1 VEINIIISLA
11 SQKKE
16 CVTVALNMM
25 IFSAMKMKRSTVK
38 MTKKQILK
46 ILRDY
51 KEEEQIFC
59 IWWDKDCFEHLDMTD
74 EEWVKV
80 VYGLDD
86 YSFEDMTGNMLD
98 AVEQELSEIK
108 EESKNEK
115 V

>member
-1 VEINIIISLA
+1 
-11 SQKKE
+11 
-16 CVTVALNMM
+16 
-25 IFSAMKMKRSTVK
+25 

-51 KEEEQIFC
+51 EEDEQIFC

-80 VYGLDD
+80 VYGLDNW
-86 YSFEDMTGNMLD
+86 SFDDMSGNMLD

-108 EESKNEK
+108 EESKNGQ
-115 V
+115 VVRPLHLLYT